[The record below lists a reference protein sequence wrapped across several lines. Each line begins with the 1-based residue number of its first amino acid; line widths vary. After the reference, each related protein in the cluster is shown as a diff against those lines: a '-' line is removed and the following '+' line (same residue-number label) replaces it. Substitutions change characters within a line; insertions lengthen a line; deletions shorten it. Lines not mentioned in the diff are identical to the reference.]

1 MRVYIAVLCILLAA
15 ACFLSGCTSSR
26 SNSRFTVD
34 GNSFVTDDNKSSGEA
49 SVDNRY
55 EHTENKELYKALE
68 DNFRDDL
75 IIINNYTMPLG
86 YSNAE
91 RIILTRNRYV
101 IKAGLIREY
110 LPQALSAVYEKAQLS
125 FPDRVVE
132 HKESLIYPEWQ
143 YLAATLPYADTL
155 QYLFYDILNIKINVN
170 TKVNGVAT
178 VEISMSPVP
187 IYDFAAARAK
197 EADEALSSNTFLD
210 IRFTYAYMKAVYDE
224 SGNFI
229 ENSSY
234 NFTDKYI
241 ENLVFPLESAPDF
254 HDTWE
259 QGRSNNTRMHMG
271 TDIRN
276 PEGENMYSCSDGT
289 VIYKGTDKIPGN
301 YVIIIDDL
309 GYEYHYY
316 HMVELSEEVNA
327 GDRVKRG
334 QLIGHVGNTG
344 NSDRSHLHISIIEPG
359 GAFVNPYSL
368 MTTLAKRDT

>member
-1 MRVYIAVLCILLAA
+1 MKGYIAALCILLAA

-49 SVDNRY
+49 SVGNRY
-55 EHTENKELYKALE
+55 EHTENKELYAALE

-110 LPQALSAVYEKAQLS
+110 LPQALSAVYEKAQSS

-187 IYDFAAARAK
+187 IYDFAVARAN
-197 EADEALSSNTFLD
+197 EADEALRSNTFLD

-234 NFTDKYI
+234 NFFND
-241 ENLVFPLESAPDF
+241 
-254 HDTWE
+254 
-259 QGRSNNTRMHMG
+259 
-271 TDIRN
+271 
-276 PEGENMYSCSDGT
+276 
-289 VIYKGTDKIPGN
+289 
-301 YVIIIDDL
+301 
-309 GYEYHYY
+309 
-316 HMVELSEEVNA
+316 
-327 GDRVKRG
+327 
-334 QLIGHVGNTG
+334 
-344 NSDRSHLHISIIEPG
+344 
-359 GAFVNPYSL
+359 
-368 MTTLAKRDT
+368 

>member
-1 MRVYIAVLCILLAA
+1 M
-15 ACFLSGCTSSR
+15 SGCASSR
-26 SNSRFTVD
+26 SNTSFPKD
-34 GNSFVTDDNKSSGEA
+34 GDRFVTDESKSGGETPSGA
-49 SVDNRY
+49 RY
-55 EHTENKELYKALE
+55 EHTENKELYETLE
-68 DNFRDDL
+68 ENFRDDL

-110 LPQALSAVYEKAQLS
+110 LPMALSAVYDKVQMS

-132 HKESLIYPEWQ
+132 HKENLVYPEWQ
-143 YLAATLPYADTL
+143 YLAATLPYASDT
-155 QYLFYDILNIKINVN
+155 QYLFYDILNIKINVD
-170 TKVNGVAT
+170 TKVNGLAT
-178 VEISMSPVP
+178 VETYMSPVP
-187 IYDFAAARAK
+187 IYDFAVARAN
-197 EADEALSSNTFLD
+197 EAEESLRSNTFLD

-234 NFTDKYI
+234 EFPDGYI
-241 ENLVFPLESAPDF
+241 ETLVFPLESVPNF
-254 HDTWE
+254 YDTWE

-289 VIYKGTDKIPGN
+289 VIYKGSDKIPGN
-301 YVIIIDDL
+301 YVIILDDM

-316 HMVELSEEVNA
+316 HMVELSREVNA

-344 NSDRSHLHISIIEPG
+344 NSDTSHLHISIIEPG
-359 GAFVNPYSL
+359 GVFVNPYAL
-368 MTTLAKRDT
+368 MTALAERDK

>member
-132 HKESLIYPEWQ
+132 HKESLTYPEWQ

-187 IYDFAAARAK
+187 IYDFAAARAN
-197 EADEALSSNTFLD
+197 EADKDLRSNTFLD